1 MKTEKTTVPAILRID
16 NVSKSYATGAD
27 SSLVLSA
34 VSLDIRQGEFV
45 SVIGPSGCG
54 KTTLM
59 KICAGLLPQTSGT
72 VSFDGKPGTPPP
84 SQMGIVFQ
92 SAALLPWRTVL
103 GNILLPAII
112 QKTDLGAARKRAT
125 DLLAMLNLVGIE
137 DKYPWELS
145 GGMQQRVSIARS
157 LVQEPQVIFMDEPF
171 GALDAMT
178 REKLNLDLQDI
189 HRRTGATI
197 MFVTHNISEAVFL
210 SDRIVAM
217 AARPGRVA
225 EVIPVELARPRTQD
239 SYVDQDFR
247 EVEAAVRHSF
257 DLAAAS

>member
-1 MKTEKTTVPAILRID
+1 MTANALLTVD
-16 NVSKSYATGAD
+16 NVSKSYVDAAANST
-27 SSLVLSA
+27 LVLSD
-34 VSLDIRQGEFV
+34 VNLSIRAGEFV

-72 VSFDGKPGTPPP
+72 VRFDGVPGNPPP
-84 SQMGIVFQ
+84 RKMGVVFQ

-103 GNILLPAII
+103 ANILLPAVI
-112 QKTDLGAARKRAT
+112 QKADMRVAKTRAAE
-125 DLLAMLNLVGIE
+125 LLEMLNLTGTE
-137 DKYPWELS
+137 SKYPWELS
-145 GGMQQRVSIARS
+145 GGMQQRVSIARA
-157 LVQEPQVIFMDEPF
+157 LVLEPEIIFMDEPF

-178 REKLNLDLQDI
+178 REKLNIDLQDI
-189 HRRTGATI
+189 HKRTGATI

-217 AARPGRVA
+217 AARPGRIA
-225 EVIPVELARPRTQD
+225 EIIDVDLSRPRTQE
-239 SYVDQDFR
+239 SYVGEDFR
-247 EVEAAVRHSF
+247 DVETRVRHSF

>member
-1 MKTEKTTVPAILRID
+1 MTNTAAEQAILTVD
-16 NVSKSYATGAD
+16 GVSKSYGPTGRAA
-27 SSLVLSA
+27 LVLDD
-34 VSLDIRQGEFV
+34 VDLEIRKGEFV
-45 SVIGPSGCG
+45 SIIGPSGCG

-59 KICAGLLPQTSGT
+59 KICAGLLPQTTGT
-72 VSFDGKPGTPPP
+72 VAFDGRPGTPPP
-84 SQMGIVFQ
+84 NRMGIVFQ
-92 SAALLPWRTVL
+92 SAALLPWRNVL
-103 GNILLPAII
+103 DNILLPAVI
-112 QKTDLGAARKRAT
+112 QRTDLAAARARAVE
-125 DLLAMLNLVGIE
+125 LLAMLNLTDIE
-137 DKYPWELS
+137 KKYPWELS

-157 LVQEPQVIFMDEPF
+157 LVQQPEVIFMDEPF

-189 HRRTGATI
+189 HHRTGATI

-217 AARPGRVA
+217 AARPGRIA
-225 EVIPVELARPRTQD
+225 EIIDVDLSRPRTED
-239 SYVDQDFR
+239 SYVAEDFR